1 MSRTVDQR
9 VVEMQFDNGQ
19 FERNVK
25 TSMNTLDR
33 LKQSLNMNGATKG
46 LENVQQASN
55 NIDFSRMAAGVESL
69 QNRFST
75 LGIVGMRVIE
85 NLTDSAMRFANKTLS
100 FITNGIVQGGI
111 RRAMNLE
118 NAHFQLQGLLKDEA
132 QVSAIMKNVNDSVD
146 GTAYS
151 LDAAAKVA
159 SQLAASGMRAGDE
172 MFTSLRAVAGVAAMT
187 NSDYESIGEIFTTV
201 AGNGRLMGE
210 QLLQLSSRGMNAAA
224 TLAEYLGTSEAKVRD
239 MVSKGKIDFKTFA
252 AAMDDAFGEHAKKAN
267 ETFTGS
273 LSNIKAAL
281 ARIGALFVSP
291 LIVQNGPI
299 VKLFNTLRER
309 INDIKSTIGP
319 LADQFTG
326 SVNKMAESATAFL
339 SRMNSE
345 DRIQIL
351 SNIVSTLTNVFSG
364 LWSILKPVGQ
374 AFKDV
379 FPAAAASSLIKFT
392 NKLKELTAKIKLG
405 DTESKN
411 LRDTFKGIFSI
422 LKLVTDAIITVAKG
436 ADNLLSK
443 LTGVRGGFLGITG
456 AIGRWLTSVTGA
468 INKTGAF
475 GAVIGGV
482 SDYLGRCIESIK
494 AFASILKEKLIA
506 PGFEGLIDLLRR
518 LWTIVERIGSKISDF
533 FKEIGESFNGN
544 SLNGF
549 FTAFGTLLVAKKAYR
564 LLFDIWGPMIKRW
577 QSLIKDGFLKTLD
590 SIIRTPEKIIS
601 FFDAI
606 KSSLWNFNKSI
617 KYDNIKKLATA
628 LLILATAL
636 LVISLIDTD
645 KLVGSFAAIESL
657 LFTLMAIINQF
668 DGISKVKSLKNG
680 LAASSTIGA
689 MGTILVQMSIS
700 VLILA
705 SAMKKLSG
713 LSVEDLI
720 KSFVA
725 VVALL
730 AVVADIAN
738 AMNKDGKAMTKV
750 GGQMILMSTA
760 VLILVSACKKL
771 ADLSWN
777 ELAKGVTGVV
787 SLTAT
792 FVAAAKILGREKEG
806 ISKFAGK
813 MLVMSGAVFILAT
826 ACKKLADLSW
836 SGLLKGVGGIVVF
849 NATFVAAAKIL
860 SKDKKA
866 VYNFAEQMLVMSI
879 GIGIMAKACANL
891 ASLSWGGLAKSTLGV
906 LGITAILVA
915 AAKLMSSDGKT
926 AIQGAGQMLV
936 MAIAIGIMGKT
947 LSSLSGLTWGG
958 LAKGLIAIAGAF
970 TIIGLAG
977 LILKP
982 VVKTIALL
990 GASIALLGL
999 GCLAAGAGLQFFAY
1013 GLAMLATV
1021 TVTAA
1026 TSIVA
1031 ALKVI
1036 ILGIIGMVP
1045 ELASSLV
1052 AAIKSLVGVFVQCIP
1067 EFAQGALKLIVG
1079 VLEALVQYAP
1089 QIVDLVF
1096 KFLISIFDGIGKH
1109 APRLIKSLVDM
1120 FANIFSAVID
1130 VLSNANPDVLLKG
1143 TACIGLLMLIAHG
1156 FASLLAITPAA
1167 MAGILAFGLIVAELG
1182 VVLIALGELA
1192 KQPGVQDLVSNGGN
1206 LLEKIGTAIGQF
1218 VGGLAG
1224 GIAKGFTSNLPD
1236 IADYLSLFM
1245 KNLKPFLDGAKS
1257 IDASTFDGVLMISKV
1272 MGALAG
1278 GNIKEGFA
1286 VFMTGRSSVDVFT
1299 EQLVPFGEA
1308 IAKFSETVSGRV
1320 DSGAVEAAANAGKV
1334 LAELANTIPN
1344 TGGVAAFFAGDN
1356 DLATFAE
1363 DLIPFG
1369 DAIVRFSDTVAGK
1382 IDEGAITAA
1391 ANSGK
1396 ILTEMANTIPNTGG
1410 VAAFFAGDNDL
1421 ATFAEQLIPFGSAM
1435 ALFSDSVQSV
1445 NESAITGAANA
1456 SKAIVEMA
1464 KEMPN
1469 TGGLV
1474 ALFTGDNSLTDF
1486 ALQLIPFG
1494 AAMSLFSNSALSVD
1508 ENAVTSAA
1516 NAGKT
1521 LVELAN
1527 ALPNTG
1533 GLVTLFTG
1541 DNDLAKFALRL
1552 IPFGAAMSLF
1562 SNSVIGIDESAVA
1575 AAANAG
1581 KVLAEMAASLPNTG
1595 GLFSMFTGDKKLLY
1609 FSDQLPIFGEAIANF
1624 SASVSGQ
1631 KIDEGAVTAAANA
1644 GKTLSE
1650 MQATLPKTGGVVS
1663 WFVGNKESLTT
1674 FGDGIKA
1681 FGKAMCGFS
1690 QAITAEGDFSPDAVI
1705 AAANAGKALS
1715 EMQATLPKTGGVV
1728 SWFVGNK
1735 ESLTTFG
1742 DGIEVFGKAMCGFS
1756 QAITTEGGFSPDAV
1770 IAAANAGKVLI
1781 EMANTLP
1788 NTGGVLSW
1796 FNGNKES
1803 LATFSEGL
1811 VPFGEA
1817 MADFSATVTNKIDEG
1832 AVTAAANAGKML
1844 AEMAATLP
1852 LDKGIF
1858 SIFSGKPESMETFG
1872 TDLETFG
1879 DAIVKFS
1886 EKVTGHINADEVVSA
1901 ANAGKNIAEM
1911 AASIPDKISNLGVLS
1926 TKLESFGNA
1935 LVTFQSKIK
1944 DVNFETLS
1952 TASAKTKEIVDQL
1965 TEIGSSGLDKFVD
1978 SFSKAET
1985 DTASAVTKMLD
1996 TTLSKIKGKKS
2007 EFKSDGEALAKNLVD
2022 GVKRYKSKVGKE
2034 FTSDLDSAVSDIKE
2048 YYSDFH
2054 GAGSYL
2060 VEGFASGISANT
2072 WKAEAK
2078 AKAMAEAA
2086 EEAAKEALDI
2096 NSPSKVFRRVGYSV
2110 PEGFA
2115 QGIDRMGGMV
2125 KVASVAMANRAFDST
2140 KGALSKLSRLFDGE
2154 IDTQPIIRPVVD
2166 LSDVASSVGTMNSM
2180 LNTTP
2185 SIGVLSN
2192 ISAISSMM
2200 NNRQNGGNEDVI
2212 SAIHDLGKQISR
2224 SSGDSYSINGITYD
2238 DGSNVSDAVRTLV
2251 RAARIE
2257 RRT

>member
-46 LENVQQASN
+46 LENVQQASK
-55 NIDFSRMAAGVESL
+55 NIDFSRMASGVESL

-85 NLTDSAMRFANKTLS
+85 NLTDSAMRFVNKTLS
-100 FITNGIVQGGI
+100 FITSGIVQGGI

-224 TLAEYLGTSEAKVRD
+224 TLAEYLGKSEAEVRD

-339 SRMNSE
+339 SRMKSE
-345 DRIQIL
+345 DRIQIF

-364 LWSILKPVGQ
+364 LWSIIKPVGQ
-374 AFKDV
+374 AFKDI
-379 FPAAAASSLIKFT
+379 FPAAAANSLINFT

-411 LRDTFKGIFSI
+411 LRDTFKGIFSV
-422 LKLVTDAIITVAKG
+422 LKLVVNAVVTVAKG
-436 ADNLLSK
+436 AGNLISK
-443 LTGVRGGFLGITG
+443 LTGIRGGLLGITG
-456 AIGRWLTSVTGA
+456 AIGNWLTKVTGA
-468 INKTGAF
+468 VEKTGAF
-475 GAVIGGV
+475 KAVVGGL
-482 SDYLGRCIESIK
+482 SDYLGHCLESIK

-533 FKEIGESFNGN
+533 FKGIGESFNGN

-549 FTAFGTLLVAKKAYR
+549 FTAFGTLLVAKKAYK
-564 LLFDIWGPMIKRW
+564 LWFDDWGPMIKRW
-577 QSLIKDGFLKTLD
+577 KSLIKDGFLKTLD

-680 LAASSTIGA
+680 FEAAKTIGA

-730 AVVADIAN
+730 AVVADVAN
-738 AMNKDGKAMTKV
+738 VMNKDGKAMTKV

-792 FVAAAKILGREKEG
+792 FVAAAKILGREKKG

-849 NATFVAAAKIL
+849 TATFVAAAKIL

-891 ASLSWGGLAKSTLGV
+891 ASLSWGGLAKSVLGI

-915 AAKLMSSDGKT
+915 AAKLMSSNGKT

-970 TIIGLAG
+970 TIIGLTG

-1143 TACIGLLMLIAHG
+1143 TACIGLLVLIAHG

-1182 VVLIALGELA
+1182 AVLIALGELA

-1236 IADYLSLFM
+1236 IAGHLSLFM
-1245 KNLKPFLDGAKS
+1245 ENLKPFIDGAKS

-1474 ALFTGDNSLTDF
+1474 TLFTGDNSLTDF

-1494 AAMSLFSNSALSVD
+1494 AAMSLFSNSALSID

-1521 LVELAN
+1521 LAELAN

-1533 GLVTLFTG
+1533 GLVALFTG

-1562 SNSVIGIDESAVA
+1562 SNSVLGIDEGAVT

-1595 GLFSMFTGDKKLLY
+1595 GLFSMFTGDKNLLY

-1663 WFVGNKESLTT
+1663 WFVGNKESLTA
-1674 FGDGIKA
+1674 FGDGIEA

-1690 QAITAEGDFSPDAVI
+1690 KALTAEGSGFSADAVV
-1705 AAANAGKALS
+1705 AAANAGKALA
-1715 EMQATLPKTGGVV
+1715 EMQSTLPNTGGVV
-1728 SWFVGNK
+1728 QWFAGNK
-1735 ESLTTFG
+1735 ESLPIFAE
-1742 DGIEVFGKAMCGFS
+1742 GIEKFGSAMCGFS
-1756 QAITTEGGFSPDAV
+1756 QALTSEGGFS
-1770 IAAANAGKVLI
+1770 
-1781 EMANTLP
+1781 
-1788 NTGGVLSW
+1788 
-1796 FNGNKES
+1796 
-1803 LATFSEGL
+1803 
-1811 VPFGEA
+1811 
-1817 MADFSATVTNKIDEG
+1817 AD
-1832 AVTAAANAGKML
+1832 AVTAAANAGKAL
-1844 AEMAATLP
+1844 AEMQATLP
-1852 LDKGIF
+1852 ETGGVVQW
-1858 SIFSGKPESMETFG
+1858 FSGNKESLESFG
-1872 TDLETFG
+1872 EGIKSFG
-1879 DAIVKFS
+1879 SAMCGFSQTLTAEGSGFSADA
-1886 EKVTGHINADEVVSA
+1886 VVAA
-1901 ANAGKNIAEM
+1901 ANAGKVIAEM
-1911 AASIPDKISNLGVLS
+1911 AASIPNSVSNLGVLAN
-1926 TKLESFGNA
+1926 KLEPFGTA
-1935 LVTFQSKIK
+1935 LGDFQSKISEI
-1944 DVNFETLS
+1944 NLELLS
-1952 TASAKTKEIVDQL
+1952 TAVTKIEEIVEQL
-1965 TEIGSSGLDKFVD
+1965 SKVSSNGLDKFVD
-1978 SFSKAET
+1978 SFAEAET
-1985 DTASAVTKMLD
+1985 NAASAATKMLD
-1996 TTLSKIKGKKS
+1996 STISKIESKESKFKSAGKKLT
-2007 EFKSDGEALAKNLVD
+2007 DNLIK
-2022 GVKRYKSKVGKE
+2022 GLKE
-2034 FTSDLDSAVSDIKE
+2034 NKKDIPKAVTGSLDDAVSDIE
-2048 YYSDFH
+2048 NSYTNFYN
-2054 GAGSYL
+2054 AGSYL

>member
-55 NIDFSRMAAGVESL
+55 NIDFNRMAAGVESL

-118 NAHFQLQGLLKDEA
+118 NAHFQLQGLLKDED

-224 TLAEYLGTSEAKVRD
+224 TLAEYLGKSESEVRD

-309 INDIKSTIGP
+309 FNDIKSTIGP

-339 SRMNSE
+339 SRMKSE

-351 SNIVSTLTNVFSG
+351 SNIVNTLTNVFSG

-374 AFKDV
+374 AFKDI
-379 FPAAAASSLIKFT
+379 FPAATANSLINFT
-392 NKLKELTAKIKLG
+392 NKLKDLTAKIKLS

-411 LRDTFKGIFSI
+411 LRDTFKGIFSV
-422 LKLVTDAIITVAKG
+422 LKLVVNAVVTVAKG
-436 ADNLLSK
+436 AGNLISK
-443 LTGVRGGFLGITG
+443 LTGIRGGLLGITG
-456 AIGRWLTSVTGA
+456 AIGNWLTKVTGA
-468 INKTGAF
+468 VEKTGAF
-475 GAVIGGV
+475 NSVVGGL
-482 SDYLGRCIESIK
+482 SDYLGHCIESIK

-533 FKEIGESFNGN
+533 FKGIGESFNGN

-549 FTAFGTLLVAKKAYR
+549 FTAFGTLLVAKKAYK
-564 LLFDIWGPMIKRW
+564 LWFDDWGPMIKRW
-577 QSLIKDGFLKTLD
+577 KSLIKDGFLKTLD

-668 DGISKVKSLKNG
+668 DGISKAQSLKNG
-680 LAASSTIGA
+680 LAASNTIGA
-689 MGTILVQMSIS
+689 MGAILVKMSIS

-730 AVVADIAN
+730 AVVADVAN

-771 ADLSWN
+771 AELSWN

-792 FVAAAKILGREKEG
+792 FVAAAKILGREKKG

-849 NATFVAAAKIL
+849 TATFVAAAKIL

-891 ASLSWGGLAKSTLGV
+891 ASLSWGGLAKSVLGI

-915 AAKLMSSDGKT
+915 AAKLMSSNGKT

-999 GCLAAGAGLQFFAY
+999 GCLAAGAGLQFFSY

-1067 EFAQGALKLIVG
+1067 EFVQGALKLIVG

-1096 KFLISIFDGIGKH
+1096 KFLISVFDGIGKQ

-1143 TACIGLLMLIAHG
+1143 TACIGLLVLIAHG

-1182 VVLIALGELA
+1182 AVLIALGELA
-1192 KQPGVQDLVSNGGN
+1192 KQPGVQDLISSGGN
-1206 LLEKIGTAIGQF
+1206 LLQNIGTAIGQF
-1218 VGGLAG
+1218 VGGIAG

-1236 IADYLSLFM
+1236 IAGYLSLFM
-1245 KNLKPFLDGAKS
+1245 ENLKPFLDGAKS

-1308 IAKFSETVSGRV
+1308 IAKFSETVSGRI

-1344 TGGVAAFFAGDN
+1344 AGGVAAFFAGDN
-1356 DLATFAE
+1356 DRATFAE

-1435 ALFSDSVQSV
+1435 ALFSNTVKNVDEGAVV
-1445 NESAITGAANA
+1445 GAANA
-1456 SKAIVEMA
+1456 GKALAEMA
-1464 KEMPN
+1464 NTIPN
-1469 TGGLV
+1469 TGGLIS
-1474 ALFTGDNSLTDF
+1474 LFSGDNSLTSF
-1486 ALQLIPFG
+1486 ALQLVPFG
-1494 AAMSLFSNSALSVD
+1494 AAMVLFSNTVKNVD
-1508 ENAVTSAA
+1508 EGAVVGAA
-1516 NAGKT
+1516 NAGKA
-1521 LVELAN
+1521 LAEMAN
-1527 ALPNTG
+1527 TIPNTG
-1533 GLVTLFTG
+1533 GLVTFFTG
-1541 DNDLAKFALRL
+1541 DNSLVQFAYSL
-1552 IPFGAAMSLF
+1552 IPFGEAMAQF
-1562 SNSVIGIDESAVA
+1562 SATVSGNIDEGAIT

-1581 KVLAEMAASLPNTG
+1581 KALAEMQATLPNTG
-1595 GLFSMFTGDKKLLY
+1595 GVVQWFSGNKESLTTFGEGIEQFGSAMCGFSKALTAEGGGFSADAVVAAANAGKALAEMQATLPNTGGVVQWFAGNKE
-1609 FSDQLPIFGEAIANF
+1609 SLPIFAEGIEKFGSAMCGFSQALTSDGGF
-1624 SASVSGQ
+1624 SA
-1631 KIDEGAVTAAANA
+1631 DAVTAAANA
-1644 GKTLSE
+1644 GKALAE
-1650 MQATLPKTGGVVS
+1650 MQATLPETGGVVQ
-1663 WFVGNKESLTT
+1663 WFSGNKESLES
-1674 FGDGIKA
+1674 FGEGIKS
-1681 FGKAMCGFS
+1681 FGSAMCGFS
-1690 QAITAEGDFSPDAVI
+1690 QTLTAEGSGFSADAV
-1705 AAANAGKALS
+1705 
-1715 EMQATLPKTGGVV
+1715 V
-1728 SWFVGNK
+1728 
-1735 ESLTTFG
+1735 
-1742 DGIEVFGKAMCGFS
+1742 
-1756 QAITTEGGFSPDAV
+1756 
-1770 IAAANAGKVLI
+1770 AAANAGKV
-1781 EMANTLP
+1781 
-1788 NTGGVLSW
+1788 V
-1796 FNGNKES
+1796 
-1803 LATFSEGL
+1803 
-1811 VPFGEA
+1811 
-1817 MADFSATVTNKIDEG
+1817 
-1832 AVTAAANAGKML
+1832 
-1844 AEMAATLP
+1844 
-1852 LDKGIF
+1852 
-1858 SIFSGKPESMETFG
+1858 
-1872 TDLETFG
+1872 
-1879 DAIVKFS
+1879 
-1886 EKVTGHINADEVVSA
+1886 
-1901 ANAGKNIAEM
+1901 AEM
-1911 AASIPDKISNLGVLS
+1911 AASIPNSISNLGVL
-1926 TKLESFGNA
+1926 TNKLEPFGTA
-1935 LVTFQSKIK
+1935 LGTFQSKISEI
-1944 DVNFETLS
+1944 NLELLS
-1952 TASAKTKEIVDQL
+1952 TAVTKIEEIVEKL
-1965 TEIGSSGLDKFVD
+1965 SKISSNGLDKFVD
-1978 SFSKAET
+1978 SFAEAET
-1985 DTASAVTKMLD
+1985 KAASAATKMLD
-1996 TTLSKIKGKKS
+1996 STVSKIESKENKFKSAGKKLT
-2007 EFKSDGEALAKNLVD
+2007 DNLIK
-2022 GVKRYKSKVGKE
+2022 GLKE
-2034 FTSDLDSAVSDIKE
+2034 NKKDIPKAVTGSLDDAVSDIE
-2048 YYSDFH
+2048 ESYTDFYN
-2054 GAGSYL
+2054 AGSYL

-2072 WKAEAK
+2072 WKSEAK

-2192 ISAISSMM
+2192 VSAISSMM